1 MKKRK
6 TKYEELNI
14 NQKIQYLIWSL
25 ALPLL
30 FCILL
35 LVASMC
41 ISIGNYSTIT
51 HNMNLSSE
59 FSLSFKENMDLKMY
73 HYCVGSAEQ
82 KTLPVKDVNRA
93 IRLAEKL
100 EKTTVRKES
109 RRAIELVIADCK
121 NLKKRM
127 RAIAETKGYDSRQ
140 IQLTNNVYV
149 LTELTQK
156 AMGDYIYYEAGYLKK
171 VENDMFARI
180 LAVGIILGIF
190 VFVIVALVVKK
201 SFRLAGE
208 ITDPIGGVSDNVRK
222 VGHGNFDI
230 TPVETNVIEVK
241 ELDRGIL
248 KMAGR
253 IQTLL
258 ENVKEEERKQHMIQ
272 LELLQAQVNPHFL
285 YNTLDTI
292 VWMVEAD
299 MHDEAI
305 EMLTHLS
312 VFFRTVLSK
321 GEDVISLHD
330 EVLHTKSYLEIQQ
343 IRYSDILDYTI
354 ELPQDMEEIRL
365 PKMTLQPLVENALYH
380 GVKEKRGKSSIWIT
394 FEDAGRD
401 IVIQVKDD
409 GIGMTEDRLREV
421 QEGLKNNQSVGFGMS
436 AVEGRLKLYYGEEY
450 GLDICSKYQ
459 EGTVIRVNIPKK
471 FNFSDKK
478 TNKIYFRVCICV

>member
-230 TPVETNVIEVK
+230 IPVETNVIEVK

-248 KMAGR
+248 KMVGR

-478 TNKIYFRVCICV
+478 TNKI

>member
-1 MKKRK
+1 MKKRR
-6 TKYEELNI
+6 TKYETLNI

-140 IQLTNNVYV
+140 VQLTNNVYV

-222 VGHGNFDI
+222 VGHGDFDI

-343 IRYSDILDYTI
+343 IRYSDILDYAI

-478 TNKIYFRVCICV
+478 TNKI

>member
-1 MKKRK
+1 MKKRR
-6 TKYEELNI
+6 TKYETLNI

-82 KTLPVKDVNRA
+82 KTLPMKDVNRA

-109 RRAIELVIADCK
+109 RRAIELVITDCK

-127 RAIAETKGYDSRQ
+127 RAIAETDGYDSRQ
-140 IQLTNNVYV
+140 DQLTNNVYV

-222 VGHGNFDI
+222 VGHGDFDI

-343 IRYSDILDYTI
+343 IRYSDILDYAI

-478 TNKIYFRVCICV
+478 TNKI

>member
-1 MKKRK
+1 MKKRR

-140 IQLTNNVYV
+140 VQLTNNVYV

-222 VGHGNFDI
+222 VGHGDFDI

-343 IRYSDILDYTI
+343 IRYSDILDYAI

-478 TNKIYFRVCICV
+478 TNKI

>member
-140 IQLTNNVYV
+140 VQLTNNVYV

-222 VGHGNFDI
+222 VGHGDFDI

-343 IRYSDILDYTI
+343 IRYSDILDYAI

-478 TNKIYFRVCICV
+478 TNKI

>member
-230 TPVETNVIEVK
+230 IPVETNVIEGK

-478 TNKIYFRVCICV
+478 TNKI

>member
-59 FSLSFKENMDLKMY
+59 FGLSVKENMDLKMY

-190 VFVIVALVVKK
+190 VFVIVASVVKK

-230 TPVETNVIEVK
+230 IPVETNVIEVK

-459 EGTVIRVNIPKK
+459 EGTVIRVNIPKE

-478 TNKIYFRVCICV
+478 TNKI

>member
-41 ISIGNYSTIT
+41 ISIGNYSTLT

-230 TPVETNVIEVK
+230 IPVETNVIEVK

-478 TNKIYFRVCICV
+478 TNKI

>member
-140 IQLTNNVYV
+140 VQLTYNVYV
-149 LTELTQK
+149 LTELIQK

-478 TNKIYFRVCICV
+478 TNKI

>member
-82 KTLPVKDVNRA
+82 KTLPVKDVNQA

-140 IQLTNNVYV
+140 VQLTNNVYV

-208 ITDPIGGVSDNVRK
+208 ITDPIGGVSENVRK

-258 ENVKEEERKQHMIQ
+258 ENVKEEERKHHMIQ

-343 IRYSDILDYTI
+343 IRYSDILDYAI

-394 FEDAGRD
+394 FEDAGKD

-478 TNKIYFRVCICV
+478 TNKI

>member
-140 IQLTNNVYV
+140 LQLTNNVYV

-208 ITDPIGGVSDNVRK
+208 ITDPIGGVSENVRK

-258 ENVKEEERKQHMIQ
+258 ENVKEEERKHHMIQ

-343 IRYSDILDYTI
+343 IRYSDILDYAI

-478 TNKIYFRVCICV
+478 TNKI

>member
-82 KTLPVKDVNRA
+82 KTLPMKDVNRA

-127 RAIAETKGYDSRQ
+127 RAIAETDSYDSRQ
-140 IQLTNNVYV
+140 TQLANNVYV

-171 VENDMFARI
+171 VEDDMFARI

-222 VGHGNFDI
+222 VGHGDFDI

-272 LELLQAQVNPHFL
+272 LELLQAQINPHFL

-321 GEDVISLHD
+321 GEDVITLHD

-394 FEDAGRD
+394 FEDAGKD

-471 FNFSDKK
+471 FNFSHKK
-478 TNKIYFRVCICV
+478 TNKI

>member
-1 MKKRK
+1 
-6 TKYEELNI
+6 
-14 NQKIQYLIWSL
+14 
-25 ALPLL
+25 
-30 FCILL
+30 
-35 LVASMC
+35 
-41 ISIGNYSTIT
+41 
-51 HNMNLSSE
+51 MNLSSE

-140 IQLTNNVYV
+140 VQLTYNVYV
-149 LTELTQK
+149 LTELIQK

-299 MHDEAI
+299 MHD
-305 EMLTHLS
+305 LS
-312 VFFRTVLSK
+312 L
-321 GEDVISLHD
+321 IH
-330 EVLHTKSYLEIQQ
+330 I
-343 IRYSDILDYTI
+343 
-354 ELPQDMEEIRL
+354 
-365 PKMTLQPLVENALYH
+365 
-380 GVKEKRGKSSIWIT
+380 
-394 FEDAGRD
+394 
-401 IVIQVKDD
+401 
-409 GIGMTEDRLREV
+409 
-421 QEGLKNNQSVGFGMS
+421 
-436 AVEGRLKLYYGEEY
+436 
-450 GLDICSKYQ
+450 
-459 EGTVIRVNIPKK
+459 
-471 FNFSDKK
+471 
-478 TNKIYFRVCICV
+478 

>member
-230 TPVETNVIEVK
+230 IPVETNVIEVK

-272 LELLQAQVNPHFL
+272 LGLLQAQVNPHFL

-478 TNKIYFRVCICV
+478 TNKI

>member
-140 IQLTNNVYV
+140 LQLTNNVYV

-208 ITDPIGGVSDNVRK
+208 ITDPIGGVSENVRK

-258 ENVKEEERKQHMIQ
+258 ENVKEEERKHHMIQ

-343 IRYSDILDYTI
+343 IRYSDILDYAI

-478 TNKIYFRVCICV
+478 INKI

>member
-222 VGHGNFDI
+222 VGHGNFGI
-230 TPVETNVIEVK
+230 IPVETNVIEVK

-478 TNKIYFRVCICV
+478 TNKI

>member
-82 KTLPVKDVNRA
+82 KTLPMKDVNRA

-127 RAIAETKGYDSRQ
+127 RAIAETDSYDSRQ
-140 IQLTNNVYV
+140 TQLANNVYV

-171 VENDMFARI
+171 VEDDMFARI

-222 VGHGNFDI
+222 VGHGDFDI

-272 LELLQAQVNPHFL
+272 LELLQAQINPHFL

-321 GEDVISLHD
+321 GEDVITLHD

-471 FNFSDKK
+471 FNFSHKK
-478 TNKIYFRVCICV
+478 TNKI

>member
-230 TPVETNVIEVK
+230 IPVETNVIEVK

-436 AVEGRLKLYYGEEY
+436 AVEGRLKLYYREEY

-478 TNKIYFRVCICV
+478 TNKI

>member
-1 MKKRK
+1 MKKRR

-140 IQLTNNVYV
+140 VQLTNNVYV

-222 VGHGNFDI
+222 VGHGDFDI

-258 ENVKEEERKQHMIQ
+258 ENVKEEERKHHMIQ

-421 QEGLKNNQSVGFGMS
+421 QEGLKNNQSVGFGMA

-450 GLDICSKYQ
+450 GLDICSKYR
-459 EGTVIRVNIPKK
+459 EGTVIRVSIPKK
-471 FNFSDKK
+471 FNFSHKK
-478 TNKIYFRVCICV
+478 TNKI

>member
-1 MKKRK
+1 MKKKK

-82 KTLPVKDVNRA
+82 KTLPVKDVNQA

-140 IQLTNNVYV
+140 VQLTNNVYV

-208 ITDPIGGVSDNVRK
+208 ITDPIGGVSENVRK

-258 ENVKEEERKQHMIQ
+258 ENVKEEERKHHMIQ

-343 IRYSDILDYTI
+343 IRYSDILDYAI

-394 FEDAGRD
+394 FEDAGKD

-459 EGTVIRVNIPKK
+459 EGTVVRVNIPKK

-478 TNKIYFRVCICV
+478 TNKI

>member
-140 IQLTNNVYV
+140 VQLTNNVYV

-208 ITDPIGGVSDNVRK
+208 ITDPIGGVSENVRK

-258 ENVKEEERKQHMIQ
+258 ENVKEEERKHHMIQ

-343 IRYSDILDYTI
+343 IRYSDILDYAI

-394 FEDAGRD
+394 FEDAGKD

-459 EGTVIRVNIPKK
+459 EGTVVRVNIPKK

-478 TNKIYFRVCICV
+478 TNKI

>member
-1 MKKRK
+1 
-6 TKYEELNI
+6 
-14 NQKIQYLIWSL
+14 
-25 ALPLL
+25 
-30 FCILL
+30 
-35 LVASMC
+35 
-41 ISIGNYSTIT
+41 
-51 HNMNLSSE
+51 
-59 FSLSFKENMDLKMY
+59 MY
-73 HYCVGSAEQ
+73 
-82 KTLPVKDVNRA
+82 VNRA

-230 TPVETNVIEVK
+230 IPVETNVIEVK

-478 TNKIYFRVCICV
+478 TNKI

>member
-230 TPVETNVIEVK
+230 IPVETNVIEVK

-258 ENVKEEERKQHMIQ
+258 ENVKKEERKQHMIQ

-478 TNKIYFRVCICV
+478 TNKI

>member
-1 MKKRK
+1 MKKRR
-6 TKYEELNI
+6 TKYETLNI

-82 KTLPVKDVNRA
+82 KTLPMKDVNRA

-109 RRAIELVIADCK
+109 RRAIELVITDCK

-127 RAIAETKGYDSRQ
+127 RVIAETDGYDSRQ
-140 IQLTNNVYV
+140 DQLTNNVYV

-222 VGHGNFDI
+222 VGHGDFDI

-343 IRYSDILDYTI
+343 IRYSDILDYAI

-478 TNKIYFRVCICV
+478 TNKI

>member
-1 MKKRK
+1 MKKRR
-6 TKYEELNI
+6 TKYETLNI

-82 KTLPVKDVNRA
+82 KTLPMKDVNRA

-127 RAIAETKGYDSRQ
+127 RAIAETDSYDSRQ
-140 IQLTNNVYV
+140 TQLANNVYV

-171 VENDMFARI
+171 VEDDMFARI

-222 VGHGNFDI
+222 VGHGDFDI

-272 LELLQAQVNPHFL
+272 LELLQAQINPHFL

-321 GEDVISLHD
+321 GEDVITLHD

-471 FNFSDKK
+471 FNFSHKK
-478 TNKIYFRVCICV
+478 TNKI

>member
-140 IQLTNNVYV
+140 VQLTNNVYV

-208 ITDPIGGVSDNVRK
+208 ITDPIGGVSENVRK

-258 ENVKEEERKQHMIQ
+258 ENVKEEERKHHMIQ

-343 IRYSDILDYTI
+343 IRYSDILDYAI

-436 AVEGRLKLYYGEEY
+436 AVEGRLKLYYGEGY

-478 TNKIYFRVCICV
+478 INKI

>member
-1 MKKRK
+1 
-6 TKYEELNI
+6 
-14 NQKIQYLIWSL
+14 
-25 ALPLL
+25 
-30 FCILL
+30 
-35 LVASMC
+35 MC

-230 TPVETNVIEVK
+230 IPVETNVIEVK

-478 TNKIYFRVCICV
+478 TNKI

>member
-230 TPVETNVIEVK
+230 IPVETNVIEVK

-343 IRYSDILDYTI
+343 YRYRDILEFEI
-354 ELPQDMEEIRL
+354 NIPKELSGIPV
-365 PKMTLQPLVENALYH
+365 PKLSIQPLAENALYH
-380 GVKEKRGKSSIWIT
+380 GIKNRRGKGKILIEGREE
-394 FEDAGRD
+394 EDALVLTVSDNG
-401 IVIQVKDD
+401 Q
-409 GIGMTEDRLREV
+409 GMTPERLHEV
-421 QEGLKNNQSVGFGMS
+421 QEAIRTGERAGFGLA
-436 AVEGRLKLYYGEEY
+436 AVAERIALYYGPGYGMKIFSEE
-450 GLDICSKYQ
+450 GK
-459 EGTVIRVNIPKK
+459 GTTVEIRLGKNIQPK
-471 FNFSDKK
+471 S
-478 TNKIYFRVCICV
+478 

>member
-1 MKKRK
+1 MKKKK

-140 IQLTNNVYV
+140 VQLTNNVYV

-208 ITDPIGGVSDNVRK
+208 ITDPIGGVSENVRK

-258 ENVKEEERKQHMIQ
+258 ENVKEEERKHHMIQ

-343 IRYSDILDYTI
+343 IRYSDILDYAI

-478 TNKIYFRVCICV
+478 INKI

>member
-1 MKKRK
+1 MKKRR
-6 TKYEELNI
+6 TKYETLNI

-82 KTLPVKDVNRA
+82 KTLPMKDVNRA

-127 RAIAETKGYDSRQ
+127 RAIAETDSYDSRQ
-140 IQLTNNVYV
+140 TQLANNVYV

-171 VENDMFARI
+171 VEDDMFARI

-222 VGHGNFDI
+222 VGHGDFDI

-272 LELLQAQVNPHFL
+272 LELLQAQINPHFL

-321 GEDVISLHD
+321 GEDVITLHD

-343 IRYSDILDYTI
+343 IRYSDILDYSI

-394 FEDAGRD
+394 FEDAGKD

-409 GIGMTEDRLREV
+409 GIGMTEERLREV

-471 FNFSDKK
+471 FNFSHKK
-478 TNKIYFRVCICV
+478 TNKI

>member
-140 IQLTNNVYV
+140 VQLTNNVYV

-180 LAVGIILGIF
+180 LAVGIIVGIF
-190 VFVIVALVVKK
+190 VFVIVALVVKQ

-222 VGHGNFDI
+222 VGHGDFDI

-258 ENVKEEERKQHMIQ
+258 ENVKEEERKHHMIQ

-343 IRYSDILDYTI
+343 IRYSDILDYAI

-380 GVKEKRGKSSIWIT
+380 GVKEIRGKSSIWIT

-478 TNKIYFRVCICV
+478 TNKI

>member
-14 NQKIQYLIWSL
+14 HQKIQYLIWSL

-230 TPVETNVIEVK
+230 IPVETNVIEVK

-478 TNKIYFRVCICV
+478 TNKI

>member
-230 TPVETNVIEVK
+230 IPVETNVIEVK

-272 LELLQAQVNPHFL
+272 LELLQAQVNLHFL

-478 TNKIYFRVCICV
+478 TNKI